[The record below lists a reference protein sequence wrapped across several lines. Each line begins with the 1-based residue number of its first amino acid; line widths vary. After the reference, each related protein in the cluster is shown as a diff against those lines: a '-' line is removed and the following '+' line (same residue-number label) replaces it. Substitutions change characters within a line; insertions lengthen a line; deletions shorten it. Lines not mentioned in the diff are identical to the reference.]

1 VIYLVEGE
9 AGLNLLAAYAGS
21 CGARGHPDRLRIGEG
36 LIGQCAADARR
47 FLITDIPSDGVQISS
62 GLFRA
67 APRSIVVL
75 PVSFEGQVQAVI
87 QLASLGSFTP
97 LHVSFLEQLTA
108 SVGIVLNSIEATM
121 KTEGLLKQTQRLAA
135 ELQAQQ
141 RELQQRVAARTA
153 ELADANAGLE
163 RRVEERTREHEAAL
177 AQVHEMQKLE
187 SLGQLTGGVAHDFNN
202 LLAAIIGNLEM
213 MAAVLPKRGPARR
226 YAETAL
232 SAASRGSRLTQHLL
246 AFSRRQEIR
255 PQTVSTNDILSE
267 TLLLCRQTIG
277 AGVEI
282 ESRLQPDTWPCR
294 IDPAQFEAAILN
306 LAVNARDAMNHSGR
320 LTITTENVTA
330 NHNCA
335 ADLAPGDYSVVSVSD
350 TGCGMSED
358 VLSRAFEPFYTTKEI
373 GKGTGLGLSQ
383 VYGFAKQSGGT
394 VQIES
399 EVGRGTKVRIY
410 IPRQEGPLTGEVAM
424 AEEVS
429 GPALG
434 NATILVAED
443 DPAVRETVVG
453 ILSNFGYRP
462 LVARNGPEALAI
474 LQNEETVDVLLSDVV
489 MSAGMS
495 GTDLARTAQR
505 LWPELKILLTS
516 GYTGVE
522 PEPSGVRGEFAFIAK
537 PYRAPMLGRKLREIL
552 AGKPMGRTRV

>member
-1 VIYLVEGE
+1 
-9 AGLNLLAAYAGS
+9 
-21 CGARGHPDRLRIGEG
+21 
-36 LIGQCAADARR
+36 
-47 FLITDIPSDGVQISS
+47 
-62 GLFRA
+62 
-67 APRSIVVL
+67 
-75 PVSFEGQVQAVI
+75 
-87 QLASLGSFTP
+87 
-97 LHVSFLEQLTA
+97 
-108 SVGIVLNSIEATM
+108 
-121 KTEGLLKQTQRLAA
+121 
-135 ELQAQQ
+135 
-141 RELQQRVAARTA
+141 
-153 ELADANAGLE
+153 
-163 RRVEERTREHEAAL
+163 
-177 AQVHEMQKLE
+177 
-187 SLGQLTGGVAHDFNN
+187 
-202 LLAAIIGNLEM
+202 
-213 MAAVLPKRGPARR
+213 
-226 YAETAL
+226 
-232 SAASRGSRLTQHLL
+232 LTQHLL

-383 VYGFAKQSGGT
+383 VYGFAKQSAGT

-474 LQNEETVDVLLSDVV
+474 LQNEGSVDVLLSDVV

-552 AGKPMGRTRV
+552 AGKPMGPRRA